1 MVLCSCSPSL
11 PCLSLV
17 AYLCCA
23 SLPPVLA
30 GTGPCGPKAKW
41 QTLVL
46 LRKQRQHCAR
56 SCFCCQQWQNKE
68 IMLLTTQL
76 TSLNLPCH
84 VRVLNKTLG
93 IASIEE
99 TETLSGKRS
108 KASAV
113 KDLPG
118 NDKTLLGKR
127 SKASTI
133 KDFPGIEKTLSGR
146 AVLPLAP
153 QPP

>member
-1 MVLCSCSPSL
+1 
-11 PCLSLV
+11 
-17 AYLCCA
+17 
-23 SLPPVLA
+23 
-30 GTGPCGPKAKW
+30 
-41 QTLVL
+41 
-46 LRKQRQHCAR
+46 
-56 SCFCCQQWQNKE
+56 
-68 IMLLTTQL
+68 
-76 TSLNLPCH
+76 
-84 VRVLNKTLG
+84 VLNKTLG